1 MMRTAVDSNVTFRE
15 LIDIHPLASILMN
28 LHSSSIANVD
38 RFPLLLLPVPR

>member
-28 LHSSSIANVD
+28 LHSSIANVD